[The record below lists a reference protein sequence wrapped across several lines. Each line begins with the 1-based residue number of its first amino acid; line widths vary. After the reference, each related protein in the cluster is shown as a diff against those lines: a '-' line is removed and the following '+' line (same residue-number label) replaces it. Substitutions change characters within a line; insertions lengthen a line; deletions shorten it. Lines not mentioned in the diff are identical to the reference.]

1 MQTETSTLLVIQSKN
16 KAGRSRFGVG
26 FCSFVFGLYKVVED
40 LSFTD
45 MATKFHAFL
54 LSINLCLTE
63 LAEELKIRGK
73 RVGKRKNRNIDN
85 EKNAINS
92 FIAVGYTNVV
102 GAEPRC
108 GGIGRH
114 DAGL

>member
-1 MQTETSTLLVIQSKN
+1 MHKDEVN
-16 KAGRSRFGVG
+16 RSRFGVG

-54 LSINLCLTE
+54 LSINSCLTE

-73 RVGKRKNRNIDN
+73 RVGK
-85 EKNAINS
+85 EKTEI
-92 FIAVGYTNVV
+92 
-102 GAEPRC
+102 
-108 GGIGRH
+108 
-114 DAGL
+114 